1 MGTTFTTRFQI
12 GDLVM
17 VEKYEEK
24 FRAVIDTVSFMQ
36 FRTDDGRLVTDLIY
50 IGVDESG
57 DRRTFN
63 ESECKT
69 N

>member
-36 FRTDDGRLVTDLIY
+36 FRTDDGRLITDLIY

-63 ESECKT
+63 ESECRT

>member
-36 FRTDDGRLVTDLIY
+36 FRTDDGRLITDLIY